1 MESKTNNPS
10 HPKQVTKHVIFVT
23 GNKDKFHE
31 VERYLH
37 ELDPSIV
44 LEQAALELPEYQ
56 SLDIKKIALAKAQE
70 AWKVLQK
77 PLLIDDGGIYL
88 ERFNNFPGPL
98 IKYVLEG
105 MGLEGFWLIAKDDP
119 RVYFLSC
126 LVYYYGPDKYEF
138 FEGVCHGTIIK
149 PSAPAT
155 RKQMPF
161 TDIFVPEGST
171 QTLTQLRGTPAE
183 QAYHHRRKSLEKFV
197 QWLNRQSERAP

>member
-1 MESKTNNPS
+1 MN
-10 HPKQVTKHVIFVT
+10 HHIVFVT
-23 GNKDKFHE
+23 GNTDKFKE

-44 LEQAALELPEYQ
+44 LEQVALDLPEYQ
-56 SLDIKKIALAKAQE
+56 SLDIHKVALAKAQE
-70 AWKVLQK
+70 AWQVLQR

-105 MGLEGFWLIAKDDP
+105 MGLDGFWLLAKDDP
-119 RVYFLSC
+119 RVHFLSC
-126 LVYYYGPDKYEF
+126 LVYYYGPCTYEI
-138 FEGVCHGTIIK
+138 FEGVCRGTIIQ
-149 PSAPAT
+149 PSGTVT

-171 QTLTQLRGTPAE
+171 KTMTELHGTPAE
-183 QAYHHRRKSLEKFV
+183 RACHHRRKSLAKLVE
-197 QWLNRQSERAP
+197 WLHAHRRAS